1 MSAVPSNGSAPATR
15 DELERRVLAA
25 LAAALDREPATVAL
39 DASLVA
45 DLGAE
50 SLDFLDIS
58 FRLEEEFHVRMPRLN
73 VIQRTEDALGKGVL
87 FDGGRLTSGGAGVL
101 RRSMPEIDPARLVAG
116 LTIYD
121 VGVLITPR
129 TFVRLVE
136 RMLQAK
142 AALPRRCAECGGTLA
157 DAPPRELRCAGCG
170 RTQPLPDGDDVL
182 LRDLR
187 LGEA

>member
-1 MSAVPSNGSAPATR
+1 MSAAPNGSTPATR

-25 LAAALDREPATVAL
+25 LGAALDREPGTVAL
-39 DASLVA
+39 DASLMA

-73 VIQRTEDALGKGVL
+73 VIQRAEDALGQGVL
-87 FDGGRLTSGGAGVL
+87 FEGGRLTPQGAAAL
-101 RRSMPEIDPARLVAG
+101 RRSMPEIEPQRLAEG
-116 LTIYD
+116 LTFYD
-121 VGVLITPR
+121 VGLLITPR

-136 RMLQAK
+136 RMLRAK
-142 AALPRRCAECGGTLA
+142 AALPRECAACGGTLG

-170 RTQPLPDGDDVL
+170 RTQPLPDGDEVL
-182 LRDLR
+182 MRDLR